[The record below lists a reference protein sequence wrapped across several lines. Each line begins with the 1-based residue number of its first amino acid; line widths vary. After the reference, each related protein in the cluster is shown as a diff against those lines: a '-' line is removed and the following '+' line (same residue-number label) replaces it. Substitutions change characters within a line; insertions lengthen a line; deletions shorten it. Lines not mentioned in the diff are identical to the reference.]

1 MQDDFNKLI
10 YAQAMEIA
18 GGDNMRIITLNP
30 SNAYQLFSENN
41 SENIKV
47 ERLNFTSLESY
58 KDWVKI
64 MKKSIYYQE
73 EILGLSNKTIAHLLK
88 LLEDSSEIYRFD
100 GEADLYHYFWPNGE
114 VKIVPCWA
122 QNYTIQPNLFWLDK
136 YPFLKLSHK
145 APNKCTEKFE
155 IIKELFSYV
164 KGNNNSEKNYL
175 CATHNNHF
183 GHFLLDNLPSISLLN
198 GPLGVIGNSFCQ
210 PSILYKEGISEL
222 LHFCGT
228 KFIESNNDE
237 LVASKRKGNFCQANT
252 KLTELI
258 PSSIFT
264 HAFLWTMIGD
274 RFRRK
279 LISCNNKLNNIINH
293 QPRRVFL
300 KRSGKYE
307 SRISNEAEIL
317 ECLKAFNFEIIDP
330 SCLTAVDLAVALSNA
345 TAIFCESGST
355 TLNAI
360 FFGNKYAKIFSLNP
374 IRLFRETND
383 DMLFGGIPYLFA
395 FCNRINFILGETV
408 TKHAVQT
415 SDICSYD
422 VQLIANHLKNL

>member
-1 MQDDFNKLI
+1 
-10 YAQAMEIA
+10 META
-18 GGDNMRIITLNP
+18 GADSMRIITLNP

-41 SENIKV
+41 SENIKI
-47 ERLNFTSLESY
+47 ERLSFTSLESY

-73 EILGLSNKTIAHLLK
+73 GILGLSNKTLAHLLK
-88 LLEDSSEIYRFD
+88 LLEDSSEVYRFD

-122 QNYTIQPNLFWLDK
+122 PNYTIQPNQFWLDK

-145 APNKCTEKFE
+145 APNKCKEEFE

-164 KGNNNSEKNYL
+164 KGNNESENSYL

-183 GHFLLDNLPSISLLN
+183 GHFLLDNLAPISLLN
-198 GPLGVIGNSFCQ
+198 GPLGVMGNSFYK
-210 PSILYKEGISEL
+210 PSIPYKEGISEL
-222 LHFCGT
+222 LHFCGA
-228 KFIESNNDE
+228 KFIKSYDDIHTASN
-237 LVASKRKGNFCQANT
+237 KREHFCLANI

-258 PSSIFT
+258 PSSIFAN
-264 HAFLWTMIGD
+264 AFLWSLIGD
-274 RFRRK
+274 RFRDK
-279 LISCNNKLNNIINH
+279 LILCNEKSSSINKY

-307 SRISNEAEIL
+307 SRISNEAQIL
-317 ECLKAFNFEIIDP
+317 ECLKDFNFQIIDP
-330 SCLTAVDLAVALSNA
+330 SCLSAVDLAVALSNA